1 MGQGQNESMKRTLLF
16 VLALIVILPIALEAQ
31 HPQTLTVSEFMEMEE
46 AERNAFSSF
55 GIGMVLSSTEAVFEP
70 VRDCIEK
77 WINGSPPGQDG
88 RTHWLSSLSEWMSA
102 AAGMAD
108 LGLVDP
114 EDRNLLVM
122 RVLIEAIPS
131 TCASP

>member
-1 MGQGQNESMKRTLLF
+1 MKRTLLF
-16 VLALIVILPIALEAQ
+16 ALALIVILPIALEAQ
-31 HPQTLTVSEFMEMEE
+31 HPETLTVSEFMEMEE

-55 GIGMVLSSTEAVFEP
+55 VIGMVLSSTEAVFEP

-88 RTHWLSSLSEWMSA
+88 RTHWLSSLSGWMSA

-122 RVLIEAIPS
+122 RVLIEAIPA